1 MSEKTNLP
9 TIYTLFSGSKGNCA
23 YIKYSDTEILI
34 DAGMGVRSIGCALK
48 SVGSSLENIS
58 DIFITHDHSDHTR
71 GLEAICSKFSPRV
84 HITARS
90 AEVII
95 NSLTPNL
102 KEAAC
107 IHPTEYTEKVGDI
120 EISSFQTPHDSK
132 ASVGY
137 ILKMP
142 YHTVGYA
149 TDIGHISETVKKALT
164 GVDSVILEANHDVD
178 MLLDGNYPE
187 FLKERILSKKGH
199 LSNDSAAEL
208 AAYLAENGTKSFLLA
223 HLSEQNNDPE
233 IAFGAVFCAL
243 SNPVSR
249 GISLAVAEPSTPT
262 RLL

>member
-1 MSEKTNLP
+1 MSDKANSP
-9 TIYTLFSGSKGNCA
+9 VVYTLFSGSKGNCT
-23 YIKYSDTEILI
+23 YIKQGDTELLI
-34 DAGMGVRSIGCALK
+34 DAGMGVRSIESALK
-48 SVGSSLENIS
+48 SLGSSLANIS

-71 GLEAICSKFSPRV
+71 GLEAICSKHTLRV
-84 HITARS
+84 HITSRS

-95 NSLTPNL
+95 NSLTPSL
-102 KEAAC
+102 KSAAC
-107 IHPTEYTEKVGDI
+107 IHPLEYSETIGEI
-120 EISSFQTPHDSK
+120 EISSFPTPHDSK

-142 YHTVGYA
+142 GQTVGYA
-149 TDIGHISETVKKALT
+149 TDIGYISDTVRDALT
-164 GVDSVILEANHDVD
+164 GVDSVILEANHDID

-187 FLKERILSKKGH
+187 FLKERILSRKGH

-243 SNPVSR
+243 SNPEAR
-249 GISLAVAEPSTPT
+249 GISLRVAEPSTPT
-262 RLL
+262 KLL

>member
-1 MSEKTNLP
+1 MCENTSP
-9 TIYTLFSGSKGNCA
+9 TAVYTLFSGSKGNSA
-23 YIKYSDTEILI
+23 YIRSGKTEILI
-34 DAGMGVRSIGCALK
+34 DAGVGVRSLGCALK
-48 SVGSSLENIS
+48 CIGSSLENIS
-58 DIFITHDHSDHTR
+58 DIFVTHDHSDHTR
-71 GLEAICSKFSPRV
+71 GLEAICSKYSPRV
-84 HITARS
+84 HITSRS

-102 KEAAC
+102 REKAC
-107 IHPTEYTEKVGDI
+107 IHPIEYTEKAGDI
-120 EISSFQTPHDSK
+120 EISSFPTPHDSK

-137 ILKMP
+137 IVKAGA
-142 YHTVGYA
+142 HRIGYA
-149 TDIGHISETVKKALT
+149 TDIGYISDTVREALT

-208 AAYLAENGTKSFLLA
+208 ASYLAENGTKSFLLA

-243 SNPVSR
+243 SNPEARSITLR
-249 GISLAVAEPSTPT
+249 VAEPSMPT